1 MNNLDRL
8 FKESMSFENF
18 AEGYYNYLHKLL
30 HTLDI
35 KEIAAFAEEMERTRR
50 ENKTVFFVGNGG
62 SAATASHMAN
72 DFGMDILKKAGGD
85 IPFRAM
91 ALTDNAAVM
100 LAIAND
106 DGYERLFVNQLR
118 IHYRSGDS
126 LVAIS
131 ASGNSPNVVAAAEW
145 VKARGGKV
153 ISLVGFDGGKLKE
166 ISDIIIHV
174 KSEKGEYGPVEDI
187 HMIMDHLVAN
197 WLQYKVLSEQS
208 GVRKI

>member
-1 MNNLDRL
+1 MSNIERL
-8 FKESMSFENF
+8 FNESQNVKQFI
-18 AEGYYNYLHKLL
+18 EGYYNYLFKLL
-30 HTLDI
+30 NTVDMHA
-35 KEIAAFAEEMERTRR
+35 IASFAEEMERARR
-50 ENKTVFFVGNGG
+50 GNKTVFFIGNGG

-72 DFGMDILKKAGGD
+72 DFGMDILKKTGGD

-118 IHYRSGDS
+118 VHYRSGDS

-145 VKARGGKV
+145 VKGQGGKV
-153 ISLVGFDGGKLKE
+153 ISLVGFDGGKLKD
-166 ISDIIIHV
+166 ISDVLIHA
-174 KSEKGEYGPVEDI
+174 KSEKGEYGPVEDV

-197 WLQYKVLSEQS
+197 WLQYKLLSEQS